1 MSNKNLFYT
10 IDENIEDE
18 NIDNENLNN
27 NIGHENNLDKN
38 NIDNQDKN
46 NENNKK
52 LKNDKNVTNND
63 VDLFYEELMEQVNA
77 ENKRLEEENEYKTED
92 TTFESLFYEYQ
103 YNYLKPDLMHVA
115 RYYDLKTR
123 KKTKIDLI
131 TDIVEFELNPEN
143 IFIVEKRKYLW
154 NYIEELKEDDYLS
167 QFISF

>member
-10 IDENIEDE
+10 IDE

-38 NIDNQDKN
+38 NIDNEDKN

-92 TTFESLFYEYQ
+92 TTFESLLLLNTEC
-103 YNYLKPDLMHVA
+103 
-115 RYYDLKTR
+115 
-123 KKTKIDLI
+123 I
-131 TDIVEFELNPEN
+131 T
-143 IFIVEKRKYLW
+143 
-154 NYIEELKEDDYLS
+154 
-167 QFISF
+167 FISSFIFSISSFL

>member
-10 IDENIEDE
+10 IDENT
-18 NIDNENLNN
+18 NN
-27 NIGHENNLDKN
+27 NSMNSNTNTN
-38 NIDNQDKN
+38 NIDSEDNNEN

-52 LKNDKNVTNND
+52 LKNDHNIANNE

-77 ENKRLEEENEYKTED
+77 ENKRLEEQENELED

>member
-10 IDENIEDE
+10 INEQGDEDNSEDNGE
-18 NIDNENLNN
+18 DNSENN
-27 NIGHENNLDKN
+27 NK
-38 NIDNQDKN
+38 
-46 NENNKK
+46 NKK
-52 LKNDKNVTNND
+52 LEQKNSINLNVES
-63 VDLFYEELMEQVNA
+63 FYEELMEQVNA
-77 ENKRLEEENEYKTED
+77 ENKRLEEEESITED

-103 YNYLKPDLMHVA
+103 YNYLKPELMHVA

-131 TDIVEFELNPEN
+131 TDIVGFELNPEN

>member
-1 MSNKNLFYT
+1 MSNKNLYYT
-10 IDENIEDE
+10 IDENTNKQEFKHT
-18 NIDNENLNN
+18 NEFTS
-27 NIGHENNLDKN
+27 ESKN
-38 NIDNQDKN
+38 DIT

-52 LKNDKNVTNND
+52 LKNDRNSDSDNI
-63 VDLFYEELMEQVNA
+63 DLFYEELMEQVNK
-77 ENKRLEEENEYKTED
+77 ENKRLEEQENECNED

-154 NYIEELKEDDYLS
+154 NYIEELKEDEYLS